1 MAEFVVS
8 FAVGKIAGQLVEE
21 AGSLS
26 NVRDRV
32 EWIEVELRRMQC
44 FLKDAEAKQDG
55 DQRVKNWVADI
66 RDVAYDI
73 DDVIDTFLCKTAQQR
88 KEGFFRLSGRY
99 TFVLSDPVA
108 HWKISKKINRIMEK
122 IHEITDSRSTYG
134 IENIGRGGGRSF
146 ATDRLQEK
154 RRSSSHACEEDVVG
168 PLQDIRTLESWLIH
182 GETRLCILSNVG
194 MAGLGKTTLAK
205 KLFHSNDV
213 KKNFDFCGW
222 VYVSQEYRP
231 KDTLQNLVKRVTGLP
246 RAELEKMDKED
257 LEEALSKFL
266 EEKKYF
272 IFLDDIWKKEVWDDL
287 KAAFPDRKNGSRII
301 FTTRFKDVALH
312 ADPRSPLHEPGLL
325 SDEDGWEL
333 LSKKVCLEWNVKTSL
348 PPWSKELGIQI
359 VKRCGGL
366 PLAIV
371 VMGGL
376 LSRKDATF
384 NEWLKVLQSVH
395 WQLAQDPTQCAEI
408 LALSYSDLPYYL
420 KSCFLY
426 FGLFPEDYEI
436 SARRLILLWVAEG
449 FVQPRGQEPLEDVAE
464 DYLEELV
471 GRSMIQVAT
480 RKSNGRIKTCCVHDL
495 LHELSVSKGK
505 EDQFLDIIHG
515 EFTVSS
521 LTRARRLAIHF
532 GVPPTT
538 KNTPKVRSLLCFDIC
553 EPSFQ
558 ELRKFKLLRILD
570 LEGVYIS
577 RLDSSIGN
585 LIHLRYLGL
594 RGTWLKK
601 LPPSIQFLL
610 NLQTLD
616 LRSTLLN
623 PIPIVIWKM
632 QKLRHLYFNELEE
645 MAVNPPTDASL
656 ANLQTLHGICINQNS
671 YVENGLSKLT
681 NLRELGLHGDLLL
694 HEEAIGKWI
703 FSSERLE
710 CLKLHTRDVMGDFA
724 KNAIPKLNFSS
735 HPHLIKLHLKG
746 FMAKLFDAEYFP
758 QNLTEL
764 SLKGSFLMED
774 PMVKLEMLQSLR
786 VLKLKQSAYVGKE
799 MICSCGGFPQLH
811 FLKLSFLNTV
821 ERWRIEDG
829 AMGRLRQLEIIE
841 CKRLKIVPRGLH
853 PVTTIHKLK
862 LGYMPH
868 EFEMKVQERQGEN
881 WYRIE
886 HVLPI

>member
-99 TFVLSDPVA
+99 AFVLSDPVA

-154 RRSSSHACEEDVVG
+154 RRSSSHACEEDVV
-168 PLQDIRTLESWLIH
+168 
-182 GETRLCILSNVG
+182 
-194 MAGLGKTTLAK
+194 
-205 KLFHSNDV
+205 
-213 KKNFDFCGW
+213 
-222 VYVSQEYRP
+222 
-231 KDTLQNLVKRVTGLP
+231 
-246 RAELEKMDKED
+246 
-257 LEEALSKFL
+257 
-266 EEKKYF
+266 
-272 IFLDDIWKKEVWDDL
+272 
-287 KAAFPDRKNGSRII
+287 
-301 FTTRFKDVALH
+301 
-312 ADPRSPLHEPGLL
+312 
-325 SDEDGWEL
+325 
-333 LSKKVCLEWNVKTSL
+333 
-348 PPWSKELGIQI
+348 
-359 VKRCGGL
+359 
-366 PLAIV
+366 
-371 VMGGL
+371 
-376 LSRKDATF
+376 
-384 NEWLKVLQSVH
+384 
-395 WQLAQDPTQCAEI
+395 
-408 LALSYSDLPYYL
+408 
-420 KSCFLY
+420 
-426 FGLFPEDYEI
+426 
-436 SARRLILLWVAEG
+436 
-449 FVQPRGQEPLEDVAE
+449 
-464 DYLEELV
+464 
-471 GRSMIQVAT
+471 
-480 RKSNGRIKTCCVHDL
+480 
-495 LHELSVSKGK
+495 
-505 EDQFLDIIHG
+505 
-515 EFTVSS
+515 
-521 LTRARRLAIHF
+521 
-532 GVPPTT
+532 
-538 KNTPKVRSLLCFDIC
+538 
-553 EPSFQ
+553 
-558 ELRKFKLLRILD
+558 
-570 LEGVYIS
+570 
-577 RLDSSIGN
+577 GN

-656 ANLQTLHGICINQNS
+656 ANLQTLHGICINQTS

-786 VLKLKQSAYVGKE
+786 VLKLKHSAYLGKE

-841 CKRLKIVPRGLH
+841 CKRLKIVPRGLQ

-862 LGYMPH
+862 LGYMPR

-881 WYRIE
+881 WWLLAVEMALQASATVRHPFSAPPPSLSPTPRASSSPFKPPPKPQLRPISISLPASITIPLFSLFTPPHEAKAVSIPKDQIVSSITEVEKKIDEIQEVGSGFLDTTQRILE
-886 HVLPI
+886 VVANALKPGIDAAGPILKQAGEQASKIASPAISEASKTAEEAIQSSGLDTAPILNAAKTVTEAAQQTTKLIQEAKPIASSTVETISTAEPTVIVGTAGALFVAYLLFPPIWSVISFSLRGYKGELTPAQTLDLVSTKNYVMIDIRSEKDKEKTGIPRFPSGAKNRIFAIPLEELPSKLRGLVRNSKKVEAEIVAVKISYLKKISKSSNIVIMDSYSDSAKIVARVLTSLGFKDCWTVAGGFSGSRGWLQSRLGTDYYNFAFAEIVSPSRVIPAALRRFGTTGSRSGQKLLPGSSD